1 MSKIFLTR
9 TQRVLSGKLKYAVLA
24 TVFLATVSLAEAQHS
39 GKMYQIGLL
48 ALATPEQYAPLRKVL
63 EEGLRGLGY
72 VEGKNIVFERRFAD
86 GKTERLADL
95 AAELVRL
102 KLDVMVTGTNSE
114 IAASRKPRRRSPLS
128 WRTPTTS

>member
-72 VEGKNIVFERRFAD
+72 VGGRILFLSAVLPTERRN
-86 GKTERLADL
+86 GLRI
-95 AAELVRL
+95 
-102 KLDVMVTGTNSE
+102 S
-114 IAASRKPRRRSPLS
+114 PRS
-128 WRTPTTS
+128 WCGSSWM